1 MTNAMKKQTKKFIAG
16 LVLSILI
23 PAFIGGTF
31 LLTSEQDTV
40 AKQTME
46 QVQLKAS
53 DQEIDMDKAF
63 SIVP

>member
-1 MTNAMKKQTKKFIAG
+1 MKKQTKKFIAG

-31 LLTSEQDTV
+31 LLTSGQDTV